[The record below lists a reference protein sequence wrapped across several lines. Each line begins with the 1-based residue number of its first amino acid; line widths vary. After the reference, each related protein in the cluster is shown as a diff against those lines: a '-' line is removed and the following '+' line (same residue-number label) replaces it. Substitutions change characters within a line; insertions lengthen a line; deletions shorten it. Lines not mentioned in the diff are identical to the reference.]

1 MKPLKAYQ
9 NKKGRSKLAKTACVI
24 VDDIGDLRYW
34 AEDHYLPDSLD
45 ELEPFTTYAVPYDYD
60 AFKDVEALIL
70 TTLHQIQWIGQ
81 LAKMPGLF
89 VLHID
94 GKHKLHHG
102 GWLLITVGTHAMDYH
117 RKKTA
122 LAHAIAHGIV
132 HGYRP
137 AVYMFCKQQE
147 TDRCIQLVLH
157 CIQIIALKYFGVR
170 IVPGLGCADH
180 GKGIMA
186 GFKVEFPTVPIAGC
200 WPHIAWG
207 LTHGNVLRVTH
218 PRWEEVKAEMAAL
231 HLAQTR
237 GMWAVMVE
245 ALGKVWGSRDRELN
259 TIWSEKLCWPCDNW
273 FIGFTNVPGATPSQ
287 QAQESWH
294 NWGVMQRL
302 SGELHA
308 STTYLLEVSLAKVM
322 TLDGEITYACNPNTC
337 NAR

>member
-1 MKPLKAYQ
+1 VKALKSYQ
-9 NKKGRSKLAKTACVI
+9 NKKGRSKLTMTAGVI
-24 VDDIGDLRYW
+24 IKDIGDLREW
-34 AEDHYLPDSLD
+34 AEDHYLPDLLD

-60 AFKDVEALIL
+60 VYAGVEAIIL
-70 TTLHQIQWIGQ
+70 TTMHQILWIGQ
-81 LAKMPGLF
+81 LAKMPGKF

-102 GWLLITVGTHAMDYH
+102 GWLLITVGTHAIDYH
-117 RKKTA
+117 RKKLA
-122 LAHAIAHGIV
+122 LARAVVHGIT

-157 CIQIIALKYFGVR
+157 CIQIIALKYFGIR

-186 GFKVEFPTVPIAGC
+186 GFKAEFPTVPLAGC

-273 FIGFTNVPGATPSQ
+273 FIGFTKVPGATPSQ

-322 TLDGEITYACNPNTC
+322 TLDGEIAYACNPNTC
-337 NAR
+337 NSR